1 MADGLDHSLDLVL
14 PALMDSDFQPGI
26 ALRLADLHDFRRC
39 RKPIL
44 EFNAPFKGL
53 NFGIVE
59 HALDLDQIGF
69 RDMVAWMEQRL
80 CEIPMI
86 GQQHEP
92 FTIEVQSPDGKYP
105 HRHPVQEIL
114 HGWTP
119 FGIVESGHDIFGLVE
134 DEVNI
139 GLSGPQVLAVDLDV
153 ISVRIHLGAKFLH
166 HMAVDGHTTGCDQLF
181 GLASRSKPGPGDE
194 FL

>member
-1 MADGLDHSLDLVL
+1 
-14 PALMDSDFQPGI
+14 
-26 ALRLADLHDFRRC
+26 
-39 RKPIL
+39 
-44 EFNAPFKGL
+44 
-53 NFGIVE
+53 
-59 HALDLDQIGF
+59 
-69 RDMVAWMEQRL
+69 MVAWMEQRL

-92 FTIEVQSPDGKYP
+92 FTIEVQPPDRKDP

-119 FGIVESGHDIFGLVE
+119 FGVVESGHDIFGFVQ

-153 ISVRIHLGAKFLH
+153 ISVGIHLGAKFFH
-166 HMAVDGHTTGCDQLF
+166 HMAVDGHTTGRDQLF
-181 GLASRSKPGPGDE
+181 GLPSRSKPGPGDE

>member
-1 MADGLDHSLDLVL
+1 MAYGLDHPLDLML
-14 PALMDSDFQPGI
+14 PALMDSDFEPGI

-44 EFNAPFKGL
+44 EFHAPFKGL
-53 NFGIVE
+53 DLGIVE
-59 HALDLDQIGF
+59 HALDLDQISF
-69 RDMVAWMEQRL
+69 RDMVAWMKQRL
-80 CEIPMI
+80 REIAMI

-92 FTIEVQSPDGKYP
+92 FTIEIQPPDWKDP

-119 FGIVESGHDIFGLVE
+119 LGVVEGGHDIFGLVE
-134 DEVNI
+134 DEVDV
-139 GLSGPQVLAVDLDV
+139 GLRGPQVLAVDLDV

-166 HMAVDGHTTGCDQLF
+166 HMAVDGHATG
-181 GLASRSKPGPGDE
+181 GD
-194 FL
+194 